1 MIALLCIIVALLYDG
16 AGEFTLAVL
25 VDLIGGHAMP
35 NLDDA
40 RIAPG
45 GGRDWRPILSSNE
58 VRFGGSGEM
67 FSVPTTLVLEA
78 V

>member
-1 MIALLCIIVALLYDG
+1 
-16 AGEFTLAVL
+16 
-25 VDLIGGHAMP
+25 MP

-40 RIAPG
+40 RLAPG
-45 GGRDWRPILSSNE
+45 GGRDWQPLVSSNE
-58 VRFGGSGEM
+58 KRFGGEDAPL